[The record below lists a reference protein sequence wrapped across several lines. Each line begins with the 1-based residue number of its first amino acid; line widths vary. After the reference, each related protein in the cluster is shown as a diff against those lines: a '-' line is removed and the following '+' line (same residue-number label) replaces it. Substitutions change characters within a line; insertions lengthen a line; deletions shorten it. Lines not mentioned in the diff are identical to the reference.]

1 MIPAKIVIGIIVTIG
16 AITVAVSTTS
26 GLFSAD
32 PPPKSMECSQLGST
46 YLDCIG
52 PEHWIVPSP
61 EQMTK
66 AQ

>member
-1 MIPAKIVIGIIVTIG
+1 MIRAKIAVGTIVTIG
-16 AITVAVSTTS
+16 AVAVALSTMT
-26 GLFSAD
+26 GLFSAET
-32 PPPKSMECSQLGST
+32 PPKSMECSQLGST

>member
-1 MIPAKIVIGIIVTIG
+1 MIRAKIAVGIIVTIG
-16 AITVAVSTTS
+16 AVVVALSTTT

-32 PPPKSMECSQLGST
+32 APPKSLECSQLGST

-52 PEHWIVPSP
+52 PEHWVVPSP
-61 EQMTK
+61 EQMIK

>member
-1 MIPAKIVIGIIVTIG
+1 MIRAKIAVGITVTIG
-16 AITVAVSTTS
+16 AVTVALSTTTGLIS
-26 GLFSAD
+26 GDA
-32 PPPKSMECSQLGST
+32 PPKSMECSQLGST
-46 YLDCIG
+46 YLDCIS